1 MRRLPVIR
9 VPGERLL
16 SPIAVVAVVWALI
29 TVSGLA
35 GLHLKTRLAPHYTT
49 ELSRD
54 MIGGV
59 VGLLTLLLAL
69 VLGLLIWTAF
79 GVFSTQQRELE
90 SIAAKALEFNLEMRH
105 YGPEG
110 DAAREVLR
118 QDLLSAR
125 EQFWGDDRAMAA
137 SYDASYRAMADM
149 SRVFERLD
157 PQTDAQRALL
167 AAAKANYGTIGE
179 DRLLMTLQGLSP
191 VAWPLIYAV
200 TGWSCLMFAGMGL
213 LSRPNAATITMLILG
228 AASVGVA
235 ILLILEFSRPY
246 TSSIR
251 ISPIVVDRAIADLA
265 KPSGPGDSN

>member
-1 MRRLPVIR
+1 M
-9 VPGERLL
+9 
-16 SPIAVVAVVWALI
+16 SPLAIVTVVWALI
-29 TVSGLA
+29 TLSGLV
-35 GLHLKTRLAPHYTT
+35 GLFLKTRLPVHHTT

-105 YGPEG
+105 YGPQG

-118 QDLLSAR
+118 EDLISAR

-137 SYDASYRAMADM
+137 SYEASYKAMANL
-149 SRVFERLD
+149 SGVFERLD
-157 PQTDAQRALL
+157 PQTDAQKELL
-167 AAAKANYGTIGE
+167 AAAKANYGAIGE
-179 DRLLMTLQGLSP
+179 DRLLMSLQVLSP
-191 VAWPLIYAV
+191 VAWPLIIAV
-200 TGWSCLMFAGMGL
+200 SGWSCLMFAGMGL
-213 LSRPNAATITMLILG
+213 LSRPNAATISMLILG
-228 AASVGVA
+228 AASVSVA
-235 ILLILEFSRPY
+235 MFLILEYSRPY

-251 ISPIVVDRAIADLA
+251 ISPIVIDRAIADLA
-265 KPSGPGDSN
+265 KPTGPGDPN

>member
-1 MRRLPVIR
+1 
-9 VPGERLL
+9 L
-16 SPIAVVAVVWALI
+16 SSFAVAAVVWALV
-29 TVSGLA
+29 TASGLL
-35 GLHLKTRLAPHYTT
+35 GLYLKTRLASHYTA

-90 SIAAKALEFNLEMRH
+90 MIAAKALEFNLEMRH

-110 DAAREVLR
+110 DAARELLR
-118 QDLLSAR
+118 QDLVAAR
-125 EQFWGDDRAMAA
+125 QQFWGDDRAMAA
-137 SYDASYRAMADM
+137 SYDASYKVMANM
-149 SRVFERLD
+149 SMVFERLD
-157 PQTDAQRALL
+157 PQTDEQKALL
-167 AAAKANYGTIGE
+167 VMAKANYGEIGQ
-179 DRLLMTLQGLSP
+179 DRLLMSLQVLAP

-213 LSRPNAATITMLILG
+213 LSRPNAATIVMLTLG
-228 AASVGVA
+228 AASVSVA

-251 ISPIVVDRAIADLA
+251 ISPIVIDRAIADLA
-265 KPSGPGDSN
+265 KPTGPGDFK

>member
-1 MRRLPVIR
+1 
-9 VPGERLL
+9 L
-16 SPIAVVAVVWALI
+16 SSFTVAAVVWALI
-29 TVSGLA
+29 TLGGVLGLF
-35 GLHLKTRLAPHYTT
+35 LKTRLASHYTS

-105 YGPEG
+105 YGPAG

-118 QDLLSAR
+118 QDLISAR
-125 EQFWGDDRAMAA
+125 LQFWGDDRAMAA
-137 SYDASYRAMADM
+137 SYDASYKAMADM
-149 SRVFERLD
+149 SNVFGRLD
-157 PQTDAQRALL
+157 PQTDAQKELL

-179 DRLLMTLQGLSP
+179 DRLLMSLQVLSP
-191 VAWPLIYAV
+191 IAWPLIYAV
-200 TGWSCLMFAGMGL
+200 TAWSCLMFAGMGL
-213 LSRPNAATITMLILG
+213 LSRPNAATVVMLILG
-228 AASVGVA
+228 AASVSLA

-246 TSSIR
+246 TSSIQM
-251 ISPIVVDRAIADLA
+251 SPIVIDHAIADLA